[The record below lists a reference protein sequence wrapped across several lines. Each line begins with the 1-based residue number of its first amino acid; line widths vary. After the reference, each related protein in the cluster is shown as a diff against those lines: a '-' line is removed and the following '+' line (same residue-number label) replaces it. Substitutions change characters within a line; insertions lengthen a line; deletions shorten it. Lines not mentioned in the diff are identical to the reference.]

1 MRFVFVTPYLDVIP
15 GGLEKDLTQL
25 AAQLA
30 KQSHKVTIVTTP
42 YRFPTGMVDLE
53 RPFAFPVP
61 PGINVVR
68 ISGRWRSRL
77 RGIQPSNAPL
87 WLPRLA
93 QSVLELHPDV
103 IVVYNIGW
111 PISTAASLR
120 HWRRRT
126 VILYR
131 TAYHPPQEQRGAKP
145 LDPLRRWV
153 QLRTADL
160 AHRLV
165 AFSEFEKRQLMQDGP
180 TPAER
185 IFVVYPGVTLYDFTP
200 DEIQEFQAMYGLAG
214 KCIISHV
221 ARLSAFKG
229 TDRLIRVLPQ
239 VRHRTGRDVVLL
251 LVGRNVEKGY
261 LDWLVRELGVEAY
274 VHFTG
279 PLPERDVH
287 LAYAASDVFAL
298 PSKYESFGFVFL
310 EAMAYGV
317 PIVGVRTGGV
327 PELIRPGENGFLLQS
342 ADDDRGLQQ
351 ALERLVL
358 DRNLR
363 KEMGERAQHF
373 VRDRFTWERA
383 AAELKELIARMQPA

>member
-1 MRFVFVTPYLDVIP
+1 MRFVFVTPYLDVVP
-15 GGLEKDLTQL
+15 GGLEQDLIQL
-25 AAQLA
+25 AVQFTSQGEEVA
-30 KQSHKVTIVTTP
+30 IVTTP

-53 RPFAFPVP
+53 RPFAFPVA
-61 PGINVVR
+61 PGTNILR

-87 WLPRLA
+87 WLPRLTR
-93 QSVLELHPDV
+93 SVLELCPDV
-103 IVVYNIGW
+103 IIVYNIGW
-111 PISTAASLR
+111 PVSVAASLR
-120 HWRRRT
+120 HWRRHA
-126 VILYR
+126 VVLYR
-131 TAYHPPQEQRGAKP
+131 TAYHPPQEQGLTKP

-153 QLRTADL
+153 QLGTADL

-165 AFSEFEKRQLMQDGP
+165 AFSEFEKGQLIRDGP

-185 IFVVYPGVTLYDFTP
+185 ICVVYPGVTTHEFTL
-200 DEIQEFQAMYGLAG
+200 DEIQEFQATYGLAG
-214 KCIISHV
+214 KCVISHV

-229 TDRLIRVLPQ
+229 TDRLIRVLPH
-239 VRHRTGRDVVLL
+239 VRQRTGRDVVLL
-251 LVGRNVEKGY
+251 LGGRNVEEDY

-279 PLPERDVH
+279 PLPERDLH

-317 PIVGVRTGGV
+317 PILGVRTGGV
-327 PELIRPGENGFLLQS
+327 PELIRPGESGFLLRS

-358 DRNLR
+358 DRSLR

-383 AAELKELIARMQPA
+383 AAEFKEWIARMQSA